1 MTEKFHSRES
11 AGGASRVLAA
21 AALLCLIQ
29 FAAATAGF
37 AVSQAQFPKPRK
49 DNDRNAPKNLTGQ
62 VVDKSGKGIADAVVY
77 LKDKKSLEIKTH
89 ISDSKGNYRFPGLDP
104 NIDYEVHSEYQG
116 SSSPKRT
123 VSSFDERKDPYL
135 VLEIAAAP

>member
-1 MTEKFHSRES
+1 MT
-11 AGGASRVLAA
+11 AGGASRVMAA
-21 AALLCLIQ
+21 AALLCLIL
-29 FAAATAGF
+29 FATADF
-37 AVSQAQFPKPRK
+37 ATSQAQFPKPRK

-89 ISDSKGNYRFPGLDP
+89 ISDAKGNYRFPGLDP
-104 NIDYEVHSEYQG
+104 NNDYEVHSQYQG
-116 SSSPKRT
+116 STSPKRT

-135 VLEIAAAP
+135 VLEIASTP